1 MIRVI
6 NGLNLK
12 STTRRVI
19 CLYRMIA
26 DKFSLPGNSESVK
39 ELLHWAILPTCL
51 TISLR
56 LKLHKKMPSATSLKT
71 NMTRNVSV
79 AASVATIIC
88 ETCSFQGLLN

>member
-19 CLYRMIA
+19 SLYRMIA

-39 ELLHWAILPTCL
+39 ALLHWAIFF
-51 TISLR
+51 
-56 LKLHKKMPSATSLKT
+56 T
-71 NMTRNVSV
+71 NLSHNFVSTQV
-79 AASVATIIC
+79 AQKNAQC
-88 ETCSFQGLLN
+88 NFP

>member
-39 ELLHWAILPTCL
+39 ELLHWAIFFTNLSHNFASTQVAQKNAQCKFP
-51 TISLR
+51 
-56 LKLHKKMPSATSLKT
+56 LK
-71 NMTRNVSV
+71 
-79 AASVATIIC
+79 
-88 ETCSFQGLLN
+88 